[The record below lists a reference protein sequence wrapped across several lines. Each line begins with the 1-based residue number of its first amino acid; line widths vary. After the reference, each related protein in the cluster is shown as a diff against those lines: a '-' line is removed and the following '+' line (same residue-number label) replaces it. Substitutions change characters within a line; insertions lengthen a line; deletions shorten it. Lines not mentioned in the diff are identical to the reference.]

1 MTTHA
6 SIAATSAFRGPY
18 AQTALVFPGGGALGA
33 YEAGVYQALAE
44 AGCAPALALRHL
56 DRGNQRGDYRG
67 ERAGYAAASSTP
79 VLEAVDIIISL
90 ASARLWR
97 RHAALVQL
105 HELHLL
111 FAFGPA
117 RILPAPFHTP
127 VFAAARHFPRA
138 QCLRYE
144 PAADDAGS
152 ARRFRPHQFRQDQ
165 AIARR
170 RQHSSGQLRLFRAAS
185 ADCIRHEV
193 KNRKNNSRWISYR
206 RVFTQPGPTVEL
218 G

>member
-1 MTTHA
+1 MRT
-6 SIAATSAFRGPY
+6 R
-18 AQTALVFPGGGALGA
+18 
-33 YEAGVYQALAE
+33 
-44 AGCAPALALRHL
+44 LALRHL

-90 ASARLWR
+90 TGARLRR
-97 RHAALVQL
+97 RHAVLVQL
-105 HELHLL
+105 HERHLL

-127 VFAAARHFPRA
+127 ARHFRRA

-185 ADCIRHEV
+185 ADRVRHEV
-193 KNRKNNSRWISYR
+193 KNRESNSRWISYR
-206 RVFTQPGPTVEL
+206 RVFTQPGPTAEL

>member
-1 MTTHA
+1 MRT
-6 SIAATSAFRGPY
+6 R
-18 AQTALVFPGGGALGA
+18 
-33 YEAGVYQALAE
+33 
-44 AGCAPALALRHL
+44 LALRHL

-90 ASARLWR
+90 TGARLRR
-97 RHAALVQL
+97 RHAVLVQL
-105 HELHLL
+105 HERHLL

-127 VFAAARHFPRA
+127 ARHFRRA

-144 PAADDAGS
+144 PACG
-152 ARRFRPHQFRQDQ
+152 RRWKRSSNFRPQSIQ
-165 AIARR
+165 AKT
-170 RQHSSGQLRLFRAAS
+170 RLSLGAVNIRLGNVVYFEPQR
-185 ADCIRHEV
+185 DRVRHEV
-193 KNRKNNSRWISYR
+193 KNRESNSRWISYR
-206 RVFTQPGPTVEL
+206 RVFTQPGPTAEL